1 MIPSSALRVVHVA
14 LNSEKQLSLRE
25 LAREA
30 QVSPSRCSR
39 HINELEK
46 LGYVRKRPR
55 IKVINEEL
63 VYFIAY
69 GCPLKSLRSIN
80 FESLERPQ
88 YLIKKIAELAGGK
101 LVYAYTHLAGAE
113 LVAPYV
119 VPNEVYVYVA
129 EMQLREW
136 IKVFEKNQIYPGKAG
151 PIHLVISDLNPFYG
165 AREVRGAKVVSNFLL
180 FADLYSCGGR
190 EREAAKFLAEK
201 VGLKV

>member
-1 MIPSSALRVVHVA
+1 MIPNSALRLVHVL
-14 LNSEKQLSLRE
+14 LNSEKPLSLRE

-30 QVSPSRCSR
+30 QVPLSRCSR
-39 HINELEK
+39 NISELEK

-63 VYFIAY
+63 VYLIAY
-69 GCPLKSLRSIN
+69 ARPLKSLKSIN

-88 YLIKKIAELAGGK
+88 YLIKKVAEIAGGELA
-101 LVYAYTHLAGAE
+101 YAYTHLAGAE

-119 VPNEVYVYVA
+119 VPNVVYVYVQ
-129 EMQLREW
+129 EGQVPKWTE
-136 IKVFEKNQIYPGKAG
+136 VFEDNQIYPNERGSV
-151 PIHLVISDLNPFYG
+151 HLVISDLDPFYG

-190 EREAAKFLAEK
+190 EREAARFLAEK
-201 VGLKV
+201 VGLRV